1 MSYNPESMLTY
12 QSTTQSITEWALD
25 YGIPLATIIKRLND
39 GWPVGCAIG
48 EPIAV
53 EPGEKLRDR
62 LIIAAIRKL
71 TEVKSKKKLGSTVRL
86 TFRGEERS
94 LNEWATIT
102 GIQKATLRYRLNQG
116 WSVART
122 LNEPVSKNSRNRPG
136 VVSNFGAS
144 EGTGVGTSAQDRV
157 KITFSEREA
166 S

>member
-1 MSYNPESMLTY
+1 MSYNPESILSY
-12 QSTTQSITEWALD
+12 QGTTQSVTDWALD
-25 YGIPLATIIKRLND
+25 YGIPPKTIINRLHD

-71 TEVKSKKKLGSTVRL
+71 TETKPKQTRSFVRL

-94 LNEWATIT
+94 LNQWAEIT

-116 WSVART
+116 WTVARALT
-122 LNEPVSKNSRNRPG
+122 EPVSKNSRNRPG

-144 EGTGVGTSAQDRV
+144 EGTGVGTSAQDTP